1 MTWLQGLTNNDDWFL
16 SLFTRTLEKYIREIM
31 LKTNSFHVLLP
42 AARRHNLALGFYQDG
57 GHYQHHGSSR
67 SYGSLALHECSCV
80 ASYFCCHIFLNQTK
94 CENLKSTHF
103 HKTHTQVITSLPLNC
118 HCQAPVLKRYLRIKV
133 RLDLFTIHGRI
144 AGCSGQRRWLSW
156 DCLTGGVRRA
166 ASFQRMISVGLLMI
180 FW

>member
-1 MTWLQGLTNNDDWFL
+1 
-16 SLFTRTLEKYIREIM
+16 M

-80 ASYFCCHIFLNQTK
+80 AYFCCHIFLNQTK

-103 HKTHTQVITSLPLNC
+103 HKTHTHTSYHKFASVEAVPEDQSESGLVYNPWEDSWVQWPEKVVIMGLPHWWSEKSGFFSQNEQLGVAHDLLKMLSTSCLCLKGC
-118 HCQAPVLKRYLRIKV
+118 LRWIFRGVADVFKLFQKRLKTCQ
-133 RLDLFTIHGRI
+133 
-144 AGCSGQRRWLSW
+144 
-156 DCLTGGVRRA
+156 
-166 ASFQRMISVGLLMI
+166 
-180 FW
+180 